1 LAGNLWVE
9 RDLNAKAM
17 RILSLTLAVAVTG
30 IVSGCSTTGGAVPSL
45 AFGEISG
52 GAQNADNRLAGTALV
67 NALHG
72 GILPEEIKTQMNGA
86 TRDAALQAEYQAL
99 EYTPAGQKVTWG
111 ETGAPLKG
119 EVVPSQPYRVG
130 SQDCRQY
137 THTVFTGG
145 APVASR
151 GTACRNP
158 DGSWTPLT

>member
-1 LAGNLWVE
+1 MAGNLWVE
-9 RDLNAKAM
+9 LDLNAKAM

-30 IVSGCSTTGGAVPSL
+30 IVSGCSSTGGAVPSL

-52 GAQNADNRLAGTALV
+52 GARDSDNRLAGTALV
-67 NALHG
+67 HALHD
-72 GILPEEIKTQMNGA
+72 GILPADIITQMNTA
-86 TRDAALQAEYQAL
+86 TKDAALQAEYQAL

-111 ETGAPLKG
+111 EAGAPLRG
-119 EVVPSQPYRVG
+119 EVAASQPYRVG

-137 THTVFTGG
+137 THTVYTGG

>member
-1 LAGNLWVE
+1 LAGNIWVE

-52 GAQNADNRLAGTALV
+52 GAQDSDNKLAGAALV

-72 GILPEEIKTQMNGA
+72 GILPAEVTSQMNTA
-86 TRDAALQAEYQAL
+86 TQDAALQAEYQAL
-99 EYTPAGQKVTWG
+99 EYTPAGEKVTWG

-119 EVVPSQPYRVG
+119 EVVASQPYRVG
-130 SQDCRQY
+130 SQNCRQY

-145 APVASR
+145 APVANR